1 MIAPAQTIAQLAVA
15 TADPS
20 TFTLVVIILGALF
33 TLVLGGYIYTWKA
46 TSKIW
51 EAFTK
56 FSNHDFTKLRDRVLK
71 LEGKLDD

>member
-1 MIAPAQTIAQLAVA
+1 MGLAQTIAPLAVA
-15 TADPS
+15 ASDPS
-20 TFTLVVIILGALF
+20 AFTLVIVILGALF
-33 TLVLGGYIYTWKA
+33 TLVLGGYVYTWKA

-71 LEGKLDD
+71 IEGKLDD